1 MRCSLP
7 LILLGLVSLVQAIS
21 TSGSRL
27 LVVIEEAAEKIKYST
42 LWKDLE
48 GMSYYTPIGLLPGI
62 AILTY
67 NISRQ
72 RLQTN
77 L

>member
-7 LILLGLVSLVQAIS
+7 LLLLGLVSLVQAIS
-21 TSGSRL
+21 ISENRL

-48 GMSYYTPIGLLPGI
+48 GMLNYTPIALPI
-62 AILTY
+62 EITILTY

-72 RLQTN
+72 RLQTDF
-77 L
+77 

>member
-7 LILLGLVSLVQAIS
+7 FILLGLLSLVQAIS
-21 TSGSRL
+21 ISGSRL

-48 GMSYYTPIGLLPGI
+48 GMSSYTPIVLLIEI
-62 AILTY
+62 AMLIY
-67 NISRQ
+67 DISRQ
-72 RLQTN
+72 RL
-77 L
+77 

>member
-7 LILLGLVSLVQAIS
+7 LLLLGLVSLVKAIS
-21 TSGSRL
+21 ISENRL
-27 LVVIEEAAEKIKYST
+27 LVVIEEAAEKFKYST

-48 GMSYYTPIGLLPGI
+48 GMLNYTPIALPIEI

-72 RLQTN
+72 RLQTDF
-77 L
+77 

>member
-1 MRCSLP
+1 MRYSLP
-7 LILLGLVSLVQAIS
+7 LLLLGLVNLVQAIS
-21 TSGSRL
+21 ISGNRL

-48 GMSYYTPIGLLPGI
+48 GMSNYTPIAFPVEI

-77 L
+77 F

>member
-48 GMSYYTPIGLLPGI
+48 GLSNYTPIGLLLEI

>member
-1 MRCSLP
+1 MRCSFP
-7 LILLGLVSLVQAIS
+7 LILLGLVSLIQAVS

-48 GMSYYTPIGLLPGI
+48 GMS
-62 AILTY
+62 
-67 NISRQ
+67 S
-72 RLQTN
+72 
-77 L
+77 